1 MFDDGQAELL
11 DGRYL
16 DPPTTRCESCGAQNP
31 AGYHYCYDCGAR
43 AEGTLAY
50 GAVVHLTLASAW
62 FGRARTITTAVS
74 TPTPRDEVDA
84 CATTL
89 ELKPANDNVVAAGV
103 DTERRA
109 MDEAWVEMIDRMTC
123 SPAEL
128 AWESLEGADITAVW
142 NEAPG
147 TVVEPVPPTLRT
159 EIAATPRAAMLIQ
172 LAPDGYP
179 GQGTPMAAAFVAR
192 GSAIDIGR
200 ACEGFGHDDPY
211 LEEWHARLSSH
222 AEGLQ
227 VHDPGTRGGVWMRL
241 RGPRWLRDGDRF
253 RVGQQFLVFDAVGG
267 ANDCGR
273 RNNGER
279 GRIQLVHDG
288 ERSGLAVSICGPTTI
303 GRAGT
308 EVVLGD
314 DPFVSVAHCRLVAE
328 GDGVQLEDLGS
339 SNGTWVRLSCGDVI
353 PFGAIAAIGQSVYR
367 VEPVDR

>member
-1 MFDDGQAELL
+1 MLDRRYDDQ
-11 DGRYL
+11 
-16 DPPTTRCESCGAQNP
+16 PTVRCEACGAQNP

-50 GAVVHLTLASAW
+50 GAVVHLTLASEW

-74 TPTPRDEVDA
+74 TPMPCDEVDA
-84 CATTL
+84 SATTL
-89 ELKPANDNVVAAGV
+89 ELKPANDTVAAPGI

-109 MDEAWVEMIDRMTC
+109 MDEAWVQMIDRMTC

-128 AWESLEGADITAVW
+128 AWDSLEGADVTAVW
-142 NEAPG
+142 SDAPAKI
-147 TVVEPVPPTLRT
+147 VADDALRT
-159 EIAATPRAAMLIQ
+159 EVAATPRAAMLIQ

-241 RGPRWLRDGDRF
+241 QSPRWLRDGDRF

-267 ANDCGR
+267 AGDRGR
-273 RNNGER
+273 RSAGER
-279 GRIQLVHDG
+279 GRIQLVHAG
-288 ERSGLAVSICGPTTI
+288 ERVGIAMSIGGATHI
-303 GRAGT
+303 GRAG
-308 EVVLGD
+308 
-314 DPFVSVAHCRLVAE
+314 
-328 GDGVQLEDLGS
+328 
-339 SNGTWVRLSCGDVI
+339 
-353 PFGAIAAIGQSVYR
+353 
-367 VEPVDR
+367 